1 MNEQHKEVVG
11 STTEFTVLSS
21 TRVVIFSP
29 RLHRCHNTPNTP
41 VA

>member
-11 STTEFTVLSS
+11 STTEFTGLSG
-21 TRVVIFSP
+21 TQGVIFSP
-29 RLHRCHNTPNTP
+29 RLHRCHNTPNMP